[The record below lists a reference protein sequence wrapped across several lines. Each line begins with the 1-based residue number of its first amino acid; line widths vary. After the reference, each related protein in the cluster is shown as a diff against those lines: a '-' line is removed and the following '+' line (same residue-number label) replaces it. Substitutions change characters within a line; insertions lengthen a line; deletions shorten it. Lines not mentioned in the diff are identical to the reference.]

1 MARIQNEN
9 QANLRERKLRN
20 NECFLLTNA
29 QSVIDYSVFNYLLY
43 NIFIHFQKIISN
55 CTYISK
61 KPINH

>member
-29 QSVIDYSVFNYLLY
+29 QSVSD
-43 NIFIHFQKIISN
+43 
-55 CTYISK
+55 
-61 KPINH
+61 